1 MIGYDGIYKIG
12 DLGLMAQK
20 GRLGPGSNNIVEGDN
35 RYMAPETLQGI
46 FTSRA
51 DVFSLGITLLSVV
64 CDIELPKN
72 GDMWHKVRFFQHFE
86 IWRLLIWTWKSYKF
100 KF

>member
-1 MIGYDGIYKIG
+1 MIGYDGLYKIG

-20 GRLGPGSNNIVEGDN
+20 GRLGPGSTKNEYREGDN

-72 GDMWHKVRFFQHFE
+72 GDMWHKVMNLTF
-86 IWRLLIWTWKSYKF
+86 WKKSGASDGLM
-100 KF
+100 

>member
-20 GRLGPGSNNIVEGDN
+20 GRLGPGSSNIVEGDN

-72 GDMWHKVRFFQHFE
+72 GDMWHKVRLFS
-86 IWRLLIWTWKSYKF
+86 T
-100 KF
+100 